1 MQVVKKHFKDLAYVR
16 VDGENSSKLVVYTD
30 SDEDRDLLMV
40 RGRNWKA
47 LLYRD
52 KMAHLW
58 STENRMVIHYVYHAY
73 DSFGAW

>member
-40 RGRNWKA
+40 RGRN
-47 LLYRD
+47 
-52 KMAHLW
+52 
-58 STENRMVIHYVYHAY
+58 
-73 DSFGAW
+73 